1 MNSMKILIIT
11 NAFPPLNA
19 IASLRPYSWA
29 KYWSEAGHDICVLTT
44 VKTSSSGP
52 LDLEMEPAV
61 AARVRVVET
70 PFLVFRG
77 GFGKESGSRPTSSQA
92 GASLQLARKLI
103 RWLRK
108 NIFGSFLDSRMF
120 WIAPA
125 VREAL
130 KIYKTWKFDL
140 VVSTYD
146 PPAAHIIAARLH
158 RRLDVPWAAD
168 YRDLWAD
175 SHLEKPIF
183 PLDRLE
189 RLLENRTMS
198 GATMMSTVSEALRSQ
213 LMVRF
218 SQPVITVANGYDV
231 EKSLPG
237 ESSFFPQDC
246 CKRII
251 YTGKVYQGRQN
262 PTPLFQALA
271 DLRDKGNCPPGKV
284 EVIFFGQLLDHIP
297 RLISKYRI
305 GDMVN
310 LMGFRNRRTIL
321 RIQKEADLLLFLDY
335 CAPAVDGILT
345 GKIYEYMAAGR
356 PVLGIGMD
364 ESKAAARLI
373 HEAGIGVTFG
383 CDPVPIASFLLDW
396 INGAVVPYNPDPEVI
411 RRYSRRRLAE
421 KLLHEILSALG
432 NTPG

>member
-1 MNSMKILIIT
+1 MKILIIT

-19 IASLRPYSWA
+19 IASLRSYSWA

-44 VKTSSSGP
+44 VKTSSSGA

-61 AARVRVVET
+61 AARVRVVEV
-70 PFLVFRG
+70 PFLVFRRRG
-77 GFGKESGSRPTSSQA
+77 EKEPGRRITRSQA
-92 GASLQLARKLI
+92 GAGIQLARKLV

-125 VREAL
+125 LREAL
-130 KIYKTWKFDL
+130 EINKTWKFDL
-140 VVSTYD
+140 IVSTYD
-146 PPAAHIIAARLH
+146 PPAAHIIAAQLH
-158 RRLDVPWAAD
+158 RRLAVPWAAD

-175 SHLEKPIF
+175 SHLERPIF

-189 RLLENRTMS
+189 RLLEDRTMS
-198 GATMMSTVSEALRSQ
+198 GAIMMSAVSEALCRQ
-213 LMVRF
+213 LKSRF
-218 SQPVITVANGYDV
+218 HQPVIVAENGYD
-231 EKSLPG
+231 ENESLEEEPIFSQG
-237 ESSFFPQDC
+237 DG

-251 YTGKVYQGRQN
+251 YTGKVYQGRQD
-262 PTPLFQALA
+262 PAPLFQALA
-271 DLRDKGNCPPGKV
+271 DLKDRGCCPPGKV

-297 RLISKYRI
+297 RLISTYKI
-305 GDMVN
+305 GDLVKV
-310 LMGFRNRRTIL
+310 MGFRRRGTIL

-335 CAPAVDGILT
+335 SAAGVDGILT

-356 PVLGIGMD
+356 PVLGVGMN
-364 ESKAAARLI
+364 ENKAAARLI

-383 CDPVPIASFLLDW
+383 RDPGPLADFLLDW
-396 INGAVVPYNPDPEVI
+396 INEANVPYNPNPEVI

-421 KLLHEILSALG
+421 KLLREILLAVG
-432 NTPG
+432 NPPG